1 MIHAGATEPLSA
13 AIQAEVMA
21 FIADY
26 AHLVDAQGRQRLV
39 RHGFLLVREMMP
51 GIGKV
56 PVQVPLVRD

>member
-1 MIHAGATEPLSA
+1 M
-13 AIQAEVMA
+13 AIQAEVTA

-26 AHLVDAQGRQRLV
+26 AHLVYAQGRQRLV

-56 PVQVPLVRD
+56 PLVRD